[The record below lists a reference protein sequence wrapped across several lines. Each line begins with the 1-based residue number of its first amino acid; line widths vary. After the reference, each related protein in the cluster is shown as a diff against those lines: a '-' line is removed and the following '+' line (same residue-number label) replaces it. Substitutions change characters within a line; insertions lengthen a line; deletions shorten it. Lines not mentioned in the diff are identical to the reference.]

1 MLMEANFEAEIK
13 EFDEVLKSTD
23 LLVDESVQIYEL
35 ESEKGN
41 VIDELYNSLKII
53 TEFLGFSVELPPKV
67 FNEEDNTK
75 ITLTPSLDIVIKK
88 SNGKVIQKRL
98 DEFST
103 KKIAQILKNA
113 ISPIIEL
120 CKNEKIIQ
128 NKNIT
133 FLKAVTRKIEKIQ
146 KINSDS
152 IPSENSETPMN
163 QNSPNNSNQN
173 VGNQTP
179 STSTRMNNTNQ
190 TPSTSTRMNNTNQTP
205 STSTRMNN
213 TNQTPSTSTR
223 INEAP

>member
-1 MLMEANFEAEIK
+1 MEPSFEAEIK

-53 TEFLGFSVELPPKV
+53 TEFLGFSVDLPPKV
-67 FNEEDNTK
+67 FNEEDSTK

-103 KKIAQILKNA
+103 KKIAEILKNA
-113 ISPIIEL
+113 ITPIIEL

-146 KINSDS
+146 KINDDS
-152 IPSENSETPMN
+152 NVSEPSENSMS
-163 QNSPNNSNQN
+163 QNSLNNSNQN
-173 VGNQTP
+173 IGSQSN
-179 STSTRMNNTNQ
+179 SNS
-190 TPSTSTRMNNTNQTP
+190 SK
-205 STSTRMNN
+205 
-213 TNQTPSTSTR
+213 
-223 INEAP
+223 INEVS

>member
-1 MLMEANFEAEIK
+1 METSFEAEIK

-23 LLVDESVQIYEL
+23 MLVDESVQIYEL

-67 FNEEDNTK
+67 FNEEESTK

-103 KKIAQILKNA
+103 KKIAEILKNA
-113 ISPIIEL
+113 IMPIIEL

-133 FLKAVTRKIEKIQ
+133 FLKAITKKIEKIQ
-146 KINSDS
+146 QINSNT
-152 IPSENSETPMN
+152 ENSETPQNSNN
-163 QNSPNNSNQN
+163 QNPTNNVNQN
-173 VGNQTP
+173 MGNP
-179 STSTRMNNTNQ
+179 PTSNN
-190 TPSTSTRMNNTNQTP
+190 P
-205 STSTRMNN
+205 
-213 TNQTPSTSTR
+213 R
-223 INEAP
+223 INEAS